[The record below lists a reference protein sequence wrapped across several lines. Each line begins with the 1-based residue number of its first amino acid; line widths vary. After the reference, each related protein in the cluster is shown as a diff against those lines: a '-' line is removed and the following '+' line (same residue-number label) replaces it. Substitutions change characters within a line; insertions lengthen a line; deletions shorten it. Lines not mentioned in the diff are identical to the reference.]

1 MLLCSLTMKTQV
13 IFVIFFLA
21 FFQTLVATRFKSP
34 LLPRN
39 TYPNAIKVN
48 NIYYVVAYNHDPY
61 NLVIYSSTD
70 LNSLESIG
78 TVFPQNETHPWAWQ
92 FRSAEIHKVDDSFY
106 VYYEARKKTR
116 KKGMCIGVATSS
128 TPGGPYKDLGQP
140 LLDGFSI
147 DYSIDYSGPTL
158 ARAGTL

>member
-1 MLLCSLTMKTQV
+1 MLLCSLTMKNQV

-21 FFQTLVATRFKSP
+21 FFQALVATRFKSP

-48 NIYYVVAYNHDPY
+48 NIYYVVAFRHQDH
-61 NLVIYSSTD
+61 LEIYSSTD
-70 LNSLESIG
+70 LNSLKSIG

-92 FRSAEIHKVDDSFY
+92 FQSAEIHKVDGSFY
-106 VYYEARKKTR
+106 VYYEANKKTR
-116 KKGMCIGVATSS
+116 IGETCIGVATSS

-140 LLDGFSI
+140 LLEKS
-147 DYSIDYSGPTL
+147 DYAYSCPTL
-158 ARAGTL
+158 ARAGTP